1 MIVVAIEVDAVEIDI
16 VDAESEPYNLWLWA
30 TGRTKASASE
40 KAERRTRND
49 TFVAIGDGCSGRM
62 EGGEVR
68 MCQVHPVVG
77 RREAELRG
85 VWSAAWMSAS
95 NDEREGRPRMC
106 VE

>member
-1 MIVVAIEVDAVEIDI
+1 MICDCGV
-16 VDAESEPYNLWLWA
+16 
-30 TGRTKASASE
+30 TRRMKASAQE
-40 KAERRTRND
+40 KVERRTRND
-49 TFVAIGDGCSGRM
+49 TFVAIRDGRSRHM

-77 RREAELRG
+77 QREAELGG

-95 NDEREGRPRMC
+95 NDEREGQPRMC